1 MANTPHG
8 GVLKD
13 LYLRDA
19 DKQESLAAEAATLPS
34 VVLTDRQLCDLEL
47 LLNGGFSPLEG
58 FLNQKDYEGVV
69 ENMRLANGLLWTIPI
84 TLDVSKEQVEESKI
98 EPTKRI
104 ALLDPRDYVP
114 LAILT
119 VEDVYRPD
127 KSKEAALVYGADDS
141 AHPAVHYLHNIAKEF
156 NVGGSLEAVQSPSH
170 YDYVA
175 NRYTPTELRAH
186 FKKLQWTR
194 VVAFQTRN
202 PMHRAHRELTV
213 RAARQRKAHL
223 LIHPVVGLTKPGDI
237 DHYTRVRVYKALM
250 PKYPNG
256 MAELSL
262 LPLAMRMGGPREA
275 VWHAL
280 IRKNH
285 GVTHF
290 IVGRD
295 HAGPGKNSQGVDF
308 YGPYEAQEL
317 VEKYKSE
324 IGIEIVPFQMVTYS
338 PDTDEYIPADEVP
351 EGVKTLNISG
361 TELRRRLKTGLPI
374 PEWFSY
380 PEVVSVLRQS
390 HPPRNQQ
397 GFTIFFTGLHASGK
411 NAIAR
416 ALQVSLNQESTR
428 SVSLLA
434 SENTRA
440 ELSSELG
447 FSKRDRDI
455 NIARQA
461 FVAGEL
467 TRAGA
472 AAIVAPIA
480 PYADAR
486 NAAKK
491 TIEQFGGFYLVH
503 VATPLEEC
511 IKRDRDGIYE
521 RAQRGEIK
529 EFTGLDAPYEVP
541 ANADLT
547 IDITQQSVSQA
558 VHEII
563 LLLEKDGY
571 IGSA

>member
-84 TLDVSKEQVEESKI
+84 TLDVSKEQIEESKI
-98 EPTKRI
+98 EPSKRI
-104 ALLDPRDYVP
+104 ALLDPRDYEP

-156 NVGGSLEAVQSPSH
+156 NIGGSLQAVQSPSH

-521 RAQRGEIK
+521 RAKRGEIK

-541 ANADLT
+541 TNADLT